1 MLFYI
6 EGSVRVC
13 LTGFSILYK
22 QSGFGLVE
30 GEAEGTVV
38 AAGIGEDIECTA
50 VDALHGAGFAQGS
63 ELLRVNVHAVLPELS
78 EQGAAAFAAIQPL
91 DEGFALVDRDIH
103 GCGAAFND
111 PYLFRN
117 GGEWKH
123 LVFER
128 YENLLTVEIFFAV
141 QIAIEL
147 KIRADC
153 S

>member
-6 EGSVRVC
+6 ERSVRVC

-38 AAGIGEDIECTA
+38 AAGIGEDIERAA
-50 VDALHGAGFAQGS
+50 VDALHGADFAQGS
-63 ELLRVNVHAVLPELS
+63 ELLWVDVHTVLPELS
-78 EQGAAAFAAIQPL
+78 EQGAAAFTAIQPL
-91 DEGFALVDRDIH
+91 NEGFALVDRNIH
-103 GCGAAFND
+103 GRGAVFND

-117 GGEWKH
+117 GGERECSAFKR
-123 LVFER
+123 LEDFFA
-128 YENLLTVEIFFAV
+128 VEIFFTV
-141 QIAIEL
+141 QIAVEL
-147 KIRADC
+147 KIRADR

>member
-1 MLFYI
+1 M
-6 EGSVRVC
+6 
-13 LTGFSILYK
+13 
-22 QSGFGLVE
+22 VE

-38 AAGIGEDIECTA
+38 AAGIGEDIERTA

-63 ELLRVNVHAVLPELS
+63 ELLRVDVHAVLPELS
-78 EQGAAAFAAIQPL
+78 EQGAATLAMVQSL
-91 DEGFALVDRDIH
+91 DEGLALVDRDIH
-103 GCGAAFND
+103 GRGAAFND

-117 GGEWKH
+117 GGEREH

-147 KIRADC
+147 KIRADR